1 MNTIEFNKE
10 LENESKINKHKIS
23 KEKKAGPM
31 TVNLSENELKLI
43 RILVDSIA
51 SNRYNVNNI
60 MELQR
65 PYRTAIVTKIVKAI
79 KFFSDVDTL
88 NR

>member
-1 MNTIEFNKE
+1 M
-10 LENESKINKHKIS
+10 
-23 KEKKAGPM
+23 
-31 TVNLSENELKLI
+31 
-43 RILVDSIA
+43 VDSIA